1 MSCEAAMVSG
11 DWLKWKMNFMN
22 CYIPEHQVI
31 TYDDSESPKGGTAQS
46 DPDDTSQ
53 SLQRTSQRS
62 GQVSRGNSELGAN
75 TDDMQEEQLKLSRF
89 LSDPGPN
96 K

>member
-1 MSCEAAMVSG
+1 
-11 DWLKWKMNFMN
+11 MNFIN

-31 TYDDSESPKGGTAQS
+31 TYDDSENPKGGTAQS
-46 DPDDTSQ
+46 DPDDTSH
-53 SLQRTSQRS
+53 SPQR
-62 GQVSRGNSELGAN
+62 QVSRGNSELGAN
-75 TDDMQEEQLKLSRF
+75 TDDMQEEQLKLLRF